1 MAEGGT
7 MKQAIFLKFIQI
19 ILVVLVLSSSIFYIA
34 SSSALLKNSRKDM
47 KYTLK
52 AMDEV
57 LDYNGD
63 LEKEIGDLKPTLSE
77 NRSRFTVISLDGTVA
92 ADTGEVPVA
101 SLDNHGDRE
110 EVKEALAEGVGTARR
125 YSKTLKESMLYVAIR
140 SSKSDYILRMAIP
153 YTGMKEN
160 LILLLPAVWLS
171 FLAAIMYSAF
181 SADSFAES
189 ITRPLKEI
197 SQEML
202 KVNGD
207 YTDLSFE
214 RYQYPEINI
223 IAETTTRMSKNVKDY
238 LTQIERE
245 KQIRQEFFSNASHE
259 LKTPITSV
267 QGYAELLE
275 SGIIQDE
282 AQKADFIKRIKKEAG
297 NMNNLIN
304 DILMI
309 SRLETKEAEVL
320 KSDVRLSIL
329 VEDIIES
336 LEPLAASHEVLLHM
350 DCKPVCIYANGQQMK
365 ELIGNLVSN
374 AVKYNKPG
382 GEVWIT
388 VREEDRNIII
398 RVKDN
403 GMGIPKESLGRI
415 FERFYRVDKGR
426 SKKQGGTGLG
436 LSIVKHI
443 VNFYHGTITVESTID
458 VGTEFMVKIPVQG
471 KTL

>member
-1 MAEGGT
+1 MR
-7 MKQAIFLKFIQI
+7 KAIFAKFLQV
-19 ILVVLVLSSSIFYIA
+19 ILVVLFLSTFIFYIA

-47 KYTLK
+47 LYTLGAIDK
-52 AMDEV
+52 V

-63 LEKEIGDLKPTLSE
+63 FLGEVEKLKTALDE
-77 NRSRFTVISLDGTVA
+77 KQGRFTIIQKDGVVV
-92 ADTGEVPVA
+92 ADTGDVPV
-101 SLDNHGDRE
+101 STLDNHSDRE
-110 EVKEALAEGVGTARR
+110 EIKEAIEEGIGYSRR
-125 YSKTLKESMLYVAIR
+125 YSETLKENMLYVAIR
-140 SSKSDYILRMAIP
+140 SSESDYILRMATP
-153 YTGMKEN
+153 YTGMKEY
-160 LILLLPAVWLS
+160 LMLLLPAVWLT
-171 FLAAIMYSAF
+171 FLVAIMYSAF

-189 ITRPLKEI
+189 ITKPLKEI

-202 KVNGD
+202 KVKGD

-214 RYQYPEINI
+214 TYQYPEINI
-223 IAETTTRMSKNVKDY
+223 IAHTTTKMSKNVKDY
-238 LTQIERE
+238 LNQIEME

-282 AQKADFIKRIKKEAG
+282 EQKKEFLNRIKKEAA

-309 SRLETKEAEVL
+309 SKLETKDAEVL
-320 KSDVRLSIL
+320 KSDVRLSIVL
-329 VEDIIES
+329 NDILDS
-336 LEPLAASHEVLLHM
+336 LKPLAASHEVLIHL
-350 DCKPVCIYANGQQMK
+350 DCKPICIYANSQQMK
-365 ELIGNLVSN
+365 ELFGNLITN

-382 GEVWIT
+382 GEVWVR
-388 VREEDRNIII
+388 VREEDRNLIVQ
-398 RVKDN
+398 VKDN
-403 GMGIPKESLGRI
+403 GMGIPKDSLSRI

-443 VNFYHGTITVESTID
+443 VNFYHGTINVTSELD
-458 VGTEFMVKIPVQG
+458 VGTEFTVKIPIHG
-471 KTL
+471 KV

>member
-1 MAEGGT
+1 
-7 MKQAIFLKFIQI
+7 MKRAIFVKFIQI
-19 ILVVLVLSSSIFYIA
+19 ILVVLILSSFIFYIA

-47 KYTLK
+47 LYTLK
-52 AMDEV
+52 AMDIV
-57 LDYNGD
+57 LNYSGD
-63 LEKEIGDLKPTLSE
+63 LAGEVEELKPTLNES
-77 NRSRFTVISLDGTVA
+77 NSRFTIICMNGKVV
-92 ADTGEVPVA
+92 ADTGSVSVA
-101 SLDNHGDRE
+101 SLDNHKNRE
-110 EVKEALAEGVGTARR
+110 EVKQALASGVGSSRR
-125 YSKTLKESMLYVAIR
+125 YSDTLKENMLYVAIR
-140 SSKSDYILRMAIP
+140 SSHSDYILRMAIP
-153 YTGMKEN
+153 YTGMKEY
-160 LILLLPAVWLS
+160 LMLLLPAVWLS
-171 FLAAIMYSAF
+171 FLLAIMYSAF

-189 ITRPLKEI
+189 ITKPLKEL

-207 YTDLSFE
+207 YTDMSFE
-214 RYQYPEINI
+214 TYQYPEINI
-223 IAETTTRMSKNVKDY
+223 IAETTTRMSQNVKEY
-238 LTQIERE
+238 LNQIELE

-282 AQKADFIKRIKKEAG
+282 GQKKDFIKRIKKEAV

-329 VEDIIES
+329 LDDIIES
-336 LEPLAASHEVLLHM
+336 LKPLAASHEVIIHM
-350 DCKPVCIYANGQQMK
+350 DCKPLCIYANGQQMK
-365 ELIGNLVSN
+365 ELFGNLISN
-374 AVKYNKPG
+374 AIKYNKAG
-382 GEVWIT
+382 GEVWVT
-388 VREEDRNIII
+388 VTEEDRNVII

-403 GMGIPKESLGRI
+403 GMGIPRESLGRI

-443 VNFYHGTITVESTID
+443 VNFYHGTISVHSELD
-458 VGTEFMVKIPVQG
+458 MGAEFIVRIPILG
-471 KTL
+471 KV

>member
-1 MAEGGT
+1 
-7 MKQAIFLKFIQI
+7 MKQAIFMKFIQI

-47 KYTLK
+47 RYTLK

-57 LDYNGD
+57 LNYSGNI
-63 LEKEIGDLKPTLSE
+63 EEEIGELKQTLSE
-77 NRSRFTVISLDGTVA
+77 NHSRFTVIRLDGTVA
-92 ADTGEVPVA
+92 ADTEEVTVA
-101 SLDNHGDRE
+101 SLDNHGERE
-110 EVKEALAEGVGTARR
+110 EVKEALTQGEGTSRR
-125 YSKTLKESMLYVAIR
+125 YSNTLKENMLYVAIR
-140 SSKSDYILRMAIP
+140 SSKADYILRMAIP
-153 YTGMKEN
+153 YTGMKEY
-160 LILLLPAVWLS
+160 LMLLLPAVWLS

-214 RYQYPEINI
+214 TYQYPEINI
-223 IAETTTRMSKNVKDY
+223 IAETTTRMSRNVKEY
-238 LTQIERE
+238 LSQIERE

-275 SGIIQDE
+275 NGIIQDE
-282 AQKADFIKRIKKEAG
+282 EQKADFIKRIKKEAG
-297 NMNNLIN
+297 NMDNLIN

-309 SRLETKEAEVL
+309 SRLETKEAEIL
-320 KSDVRLSIL
+320 RSDVRLSIL

-336 LEPLAASHEVLLHM
+336 LEPLAASHEVLMHM
-350 DCKPVCIYANGQQMK
+350 DCKPICIYANGQQMK
-365 ELIGNLVSN
+365 ELIGNLISN

-388 VREEDRNIII
+388 VTEEDRNVVI

-443 VNFYHGTITVESTID
+443 VHFYQGTITVQSVLD
-458 VGTEFMVKIPVQG
+458 VGTEFTVRIPIQG
-471 KTL
+471 KK

>member
-1 MAEGGT
+1 MR
-7 MKQAIFLKFIQI
+7 KAIFAKFLQV
-19 ILVVLVLSSSIFYIA
+19 ILVVLFLSTFIFYIA

-47 KYTLK
+47 LYTLGAIDK
-52 AMDEV
+52 V

-63 LEKEIGDLKPTLSE
+63 FLGEVEKLKTTLDE
-77 NRSRFTVISLDGTVA
+77 KQGRFTIIQKDGVVV
-92 ADTGEVPVA
+92 ADTGDVPV
-101 SLDNHGDRE
+101 STLDNHSDRE
-110 EVKEALAEGVGTARR
+110 EIKEAIEEGIGYSRR
-125 YSKTLKESMLYVAIR
+125 YSETLKENMLYVAIR
-140 SSKSDYILRMAIP
+140 SSESDYILRMATP
-153 YTGMKEN
+153 YTGMKEY
-160 LILLLPAVWLS
+160 LMLLLPAVWLT
-171 FLAAIMYSAF
+171 FLVAIMYSAF

-189 ITRPLKEI
+189 ITKPLKEI

-202 KVNGD
+202 KVKGD

-214 RYQYPEINI
+214 TYQYPEINI
-223 IAETTTRMSKNVKDY
+223 IADTTTKMSKNVKDY
-238 LTQIERE
+238 LNQIEME

-282 AQKADFIKRIKKEAG
+282 EQKKEFLNRIKKEAA

-309 SRLETKEAEVL
+309 SKLETKDAEVL
-320 KSDVRLSIL
+320 KSDVRLSIVL
-329 VEDIIES
+329 NDILDS
-336 LEPLAASHEVLLHM
+336 LKPLAASHEVLIHL
-350 DCKPVCIYANGQQMK
+350 DCKPICIYANSQQMK
-365 ELIGNLVSN
+365 ELFGNLITN

-382 GEVWIT
+382 GEVWVR
-388 VREEDRNIII
+388 VREEDRNLIVQ
-398 RVKDN
+398 VKDN
-403 GMGIPKESLGRI
+403 GMGIPKDSLSRI

-443 VNFYHGTITVESTID
+443 VNFYHGTINVTSELD
-458 VGTEFMVKIPVQG
+458 VGTEFTVKIPIHG
-471 KTL
+471 KV

>member
-1 MAEGGT
+1 
-7 MKQAIFLKFIQI
+7 MKQAIFMKFIQI

-47 KYTLK
+47 RYTLK

-57 LDYNGD
+57 LDYSNN
-63 LEKEIGDLKPTLSE
+63 LEEEIEELKQTLSE
-77 NRSRFTVISLDGTVA
+77 NHSRFTVIRFDGTVA
-92 ADTGEVPVA
+92 ADTGEVAVA

-110 EVKEALAEGVGTARR
+110 EIKEALTQGEGTSRR
-125 YSKTLKESMLYVAIR
+125 YSDTLKENMLYVAIR
-140 SSKSDYILRMAIP
+140 SSKADYILRMAIP
-153 YTGMKEN
+153 YTGMKEY
-160 LILLLPAVWLS
+160 LMLLLPAVWLS

-214 RYQYPEINI
+214 TYQYPEINI
-223 IAETTTRMSKNVKDY
+223 IAETTTRMSRNVKEY
-238 LTQIERE
+238 LSQIERE

-275 SGIIQDE
+275 NGIIQDE

-309 SRLETKEAEVL
+309 SRLETKEAEIL
-320 KSDVRLSIL
+320 RSDVRLSIL
-329 VEDIIES
+329 VQDIIES
-336 LEPLAASHEVLLHM
+336 LEPLAAS
-350 DCKPVCIYANGQQMK
+350 MK
-365 ELIGNLVSN
+365 C
-374 AVKYNKPG
+374 
-382 GEVWIT
+382 
-388 VREEDRNIII
+388 
-398 RVKDN
+398 
-403 GMGIPKESLGRI
+403 
-415 FERFYRVDKGR
+415 
-426 SKKQGGTGLG
+426 
-436 LSIVKHI
+436 
-443 VNFYHGTITVESTID
+443 
-458 VGTEFMVKIPVQG
+458 
-471 KTL
+471 

>member
-1 MAEGGT
+1 
-7 MKQAIFLKFIQI
+7 MKKAIFKKFIQI

-34 SSSALLKNSRKDM
+34 SSSALLKNSKNDM
-47 KYTLK
+47 RYTLK

-57 LDYNGD
+57 LDYSAD
-63 LEKEIGDLKPTLSE
+63 VKAEIAKMKTTL
-77 NRSRFTVISLDGTVA
+77 NDNQSRFTIIRMDGSVI
-92 ADTGEVPVA
+92 ADTGDVPVEL
-101 SLDNHGDRE
+101 LDNHKERE
-110 EVKEALAEGVGTARR
+110 EIKEAKSAGVGTSRR
-125 YSKTLKESMLYVAIR
+125 YSHTLKENMLYVAVR
-140 SSKSDYILRMAIP
+140 SSRADYILRMAIP
-153 YTGMKEN
+153 YTGMKEY
-160 LILLLPAVWLS
+160 LMLLLPAVWLS
-171 FLAAIMYSAF
+171 FLVALLYSAF

-197 SQEML
+197 SQEMR

-214 RYQYPEINI
+214 TYQYPEINI
-223 IAETTTRMSKNVKDY
+223 IADTTTKMSKNVKDY
-238 LTQIERE
+238 LTQIELE
-245 KQIRQEFFSNASHE
+245 KQIRQEFFSNVSHE

-282 AQKADFIKRIKKEAG
+282 DQKIDFLRRIKKEAS
-297 NMNNLIN
+297 NMNSLIN

-329 VEDIIES
+329 VEDIIDS
-336 LEPLAASHEVLLHM
+336 IKPLAATREVLVHT
-350 DCKPVCIYANGQQMK
+350 DCKPICIYANGQQMK
-365 ELIGNLVSN
+365 ELIGNLITN

-382 GEVWIT
+382 GEVWVT
-388 VREEDRNIII
+388 VTEEDRNLLIK
-398 RVKDN
+398 VKDD
-403 GMGIPKESLGRI
+403 GVGIPKESLGRI

-443 VNFYHGTITVESTID
+443 VNFYHGTISVHSVLDI
-458 VGTEFMVKIPVQG
+458 GTEFVVKIP
-471 KTL
+471 L

>member
-1 MAEGGT
+1 MR
-7 MKQAIFLKFIQI
+7 KAIFAKFLQV
-19 ILVVLVLSSSIFYIA
+19 ILVVLFLSTFIFYIA

-47 KYTLK
+47 LYTLGAIDK
-52 AMDEV
+52 V

-63 LEKEIGDLKPTLSE
+63 FLGEVEKLKTALDE
-77 NRSRFTVISLDGTVA
+77 KQGRFTIIKKDGVVV
-92 ADTGEVPVA
+92 ADTGDVPVNT
-101 SLDNHGDRE
+101 LDNHSDRE
-110 EVKEALAEGVGTARR
+110 EIREAIEEGIGYSRR
-125 YSKTLKESMLYVAIR
+125 YSETLKENMLYVAI
-140 SSKSDYILRMAIP
+140 SSSESDYILRMATP
-153 YTGMKEN
+153 YTGMKEY
-160 LILLLPAVWLS
+160 LMLLLPAVWLT
-171 FLAAIMYSAF
+171 FLVAIMYSAF

-189 ITRPLKEI
+189 ITKPLKEI

-202 KVNGD
+202 KVKGD

-214 RYQYPEINI
+214 TYQYPEINI
-223 IAETTTRMSKNVKDY
+223 IADTTTKMSKNVKDY
-238 LTQIERE
+238 LNQIEME

-282 AQKADFIKRIKKEAG
+282 EQKKEFLNRIKKEAA

-309 SRLETKEAEVL
+309 SKLETKDAEVL
-320 KSDVRLSIL
+320 KSDVRLSIVL
-329 VEDIIES
+329 NDILDS
-336 LEPLAASHEVLLHM
+336 LKPLAASHEVLIHL
-350 DCKPVCIYANGQQMK
+350 DCKPICIYANSQQMK
-365 ELIGNLVSN
+365 ELFGNLITN

-382 GEVWIT
+382 GEVWVR
-388 VREEDRNIII
+388 VREEDRNLIVQ
-398 RVKDN
+398 VKDN
-403 GMGIPKESLGRI
+403 GMGIPKDSLSRI

-443 VNFYHGTITVESTID
+443 VNFYHGTINVTSELD
-458 VGTEFMVKIPVQG
+458 VGTEFTVKIPIHG
-471 KTL
+471 KV

>member
-1 MAEGGT
+1 
-7 MKQAIFLKFIQI
+7 MKQAIFVKFIQI
-19 ILVVLVLSSSIFYIA
+19 ILVVLVLSSFIFYIA

-57 LDYNGD
+57 LDYSGN

-77 NRSRFTVISLDGTVA
+77 NHSRFTVICLDGTVV

-101 SLDNHGDRE
+101 SLDNHAGRE
-110 EVKEALAEGVGTARR
+110 EVKEEGEGTSRR
-125 YSKTLKESMLYVAIR
+125 YSNTLKESMLYVAIR
-140 SSKSDYILRMAIP
+140 SSKADYILRMAVP

-160 LILLLPAVWLS
+160 LMLLLPAVWLS

-214 RYQYPEINI
+214 TYQYPEINI
-223 IAETTTRMSKNVKDY
+223 IAETTTRMSKNVKEY
-238 LTQIERE
+238 LNQIERE

-282 AQKADFIKRIKKEAG
+282 VQKADFIKRIKKEAG

-336 LEPLAASHEVLLHM
+336 LEPLAASHEVLMHM
-350 DCKPVCIYANGQQMK
+350 DCRPVCIYANGQQMK

-382 GEVWIT
+382 GDVWIT
-388 VREEDRNIII
+388 VKEEDRNVII

-458 VGTEFMVKIPVQG
+458 VGTEFMVKIPIQG
-471 KTL
+471 KTR

>member
-1 MAEGGT
+1 MMEKNRRYKMTEGGT

-110 EVKEALAEGVGTARR
+110 EVKEALAGGTGTARR

-189 ITRPLKEI
+189 NP
-197 SQEML
+197 
-202 KVNGD
+202 
-207 YTDLSFE
+207 
-214 RYQYPEINI
+214 
-223 IAETTTRMSKNVKDY
+223 
-238 LTQIERE
+238 
-245 KQIRQEFFSNASHE
+245 AS
-259 LKTPITSV
+259 
-267 QGYAELLE
+267 
-275 SGIIQDE
+275 
-282 AQKADFIKRIKKEAG
+282 
-297 NMNNLIN
+297 
-304 DILMI
+304 
-309 SRLETKEAEVL
+309 
-320 KSDVRLSIL
+320 
-329 VEDIIES
+329 
-336 LEPLAASHEVLLHM
+336 
-350 DCKPVCIYANGQQMK
+350 
-365 ELIGNLVSN
+365 
-374 AVKYNKPG
+374 
-382 GEVWIT
+382 
-388 VREEDRNIII
+388 
-398 RVKDN
+398 
-403 GMGIPKESLGRI
+403 
-415 FERFYRVDKGR
+415 
-426 SKKQGGTGLG
+426 
-436 LSIVKHI
+436 
-443 VNFYHGTITVESTID
+443 
-458 VGTEFMVKIPVQG
+458 
-471 KTL
+471 